1 MPAAA
6 VFCRKGNVRVAKRI
20 VFGFIY
26 FSAHIQSAFKKNTK
40 SAKHK
45 ANANKTLFDFKAAG
59 KLKLGACR
67 AIFDTHKSDAENE
80 GSSCVIQAV
89 RQ

>member
-45 ANANKTLFDFKAAG
+45 ANANKTLFDYKAAG
-59 KLKLGACR
+59 LVHVEL
-67 AIFDTHKSDAENE
+67 FSTHMKGMHHTYAQ
-80 GSSCVIQAV
+80 SSQKCIYKN
-89 RQ
+89 RK

>member
-26 FSAHIQSAFKKNTK
+26 FSAHIQSAFKKIQRVQNTRQMQIK
-40 SAKHK
+40 
-45 ANANKTLFDFKAAG
+45 LFLT
-59 KLKLGACR
+59 LKLQENLNLVHVEL
-67 AIFDTHKSDAENE
+67 FSTHIKAMLKMKAHHASY
-80 GSSCVIQAV
+80 